1 MMEMFYLGWYWVG
14 AFTFLNLVFMM
25 NFLIITRIHYT
36 IDVMAGL
43 IFAVTA
49 FRLTVLIVKYE
60 DFLLSVPFYI
70 GRWIFYKIKKDEN

>member
-1 MMEMFYLGWYWVG
+1 
-14 AFTFLNLVFMM
+14 MM